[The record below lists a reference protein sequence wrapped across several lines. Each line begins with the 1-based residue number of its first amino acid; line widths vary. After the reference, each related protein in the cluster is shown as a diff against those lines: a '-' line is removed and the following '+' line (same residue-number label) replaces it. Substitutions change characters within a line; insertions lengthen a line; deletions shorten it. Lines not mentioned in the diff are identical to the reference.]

1 MREYARITGLP
12 ELPAQWTFGYMQ
24 SHRTLSGPDEILS
37 IPKTFREKKL
47 PCDALIYLGTE
58 FTPSGWNTRN
68 GEFTWKPENF
78 PDPKRMIDE
87 MHAQHFKVVLH
98 IVIEGR
104 RMSGSGGRSCTPAN
118 AVPSGRTP
126 DDRWPE
132 DRNVACYWPYHKPL
146 YDLGDRRLVA
156 RSGRRPRRRRRGSCV
171 TGCTGKAS
179 QQWRPNE
186 RPFALHRNGAA
197 GMQRYGAFLW
207 SGDVQS
213 RWETLKTHVPIAV
226 NTGLSGIPYWG
237 TDIGGFVPTAEY
249 TGELHVRWFQF
260 GAFCPVVPRA
270 RPALAPQAA
279 VGLERRRRRAEGD
292 QRLHARARGAEQPA
306 GRADPPE
313 VSRAALPAAAL
324 HLHRRAR
331 DAPRPGCR

>member
-1 MREYARITGLP
+1 M
-12 ELPAQWTFGYMQ
+12 
-24 SHRTLSGPDEILS
+24 S

-68 GEFTWKPENF
+68 GEFGWKPDNF
-78 PDPKRMIDE
+78 PDPKKMIDE

-104 RMSGSGGRSCTPAN
+104 RMSGTVAEPCTPEN

-126 DDRWPE
+126 TI
-132 DRNVACYWPYHKPL
+132 A
-146 YDLGDRRLVA
+146 
-156 RSGRRPRRRRRGSCV
+156 GRRIATSPATGRITSRSTISASTAGGRIRV
-171 TGCTGKAS
+171 TASTSPSRLARHRMYWEGS

-260 GAFCPVVPRA
+260 GAFCPSFRA
-270 RPALAPQAA
+270 HGRNWHLQAA
-279 VGLERRRRRAEGD
+279 VGMERRRRRSEGD
-292 QRLHARARGAEQPA
+292 E
-306 GRADPPE
+306 
-313 VSRAALPAAAL
+313 
-324 HLHRRAR
+324 RRFTPCR
-331 DAPRPGCR
+331 PRS